1 MKEMPLPSFDL
12 TRNWKRVR
20 AETLA
25 AINVVLDSQ
34 HFILG
39 PEVEALEKD
48 LAAYLGTAS
57 TVGCASGTDALLLAL
72 MALDLGPG
80 DEVITTPFSFFAT
93 ASCVTRLG
101 ATPVFADVLPG
112 SYNID
117 PKEVLRKVTPRT
129 KAVIPVHLFG
139 QMSRVEEFAPLLEE
153 KGISIVEDCAQAI
166 GATRSVGGKTQRAG
180 TIGELGCFS
189 FFPTKNLGCFGDG
202 GLISVSS
209 ERLDRRLR
217 SLRAH
222 GSGEEYFH
230 DEVGLNSRLD
240 ALQAAILRVRL
251 RHLETWNEERR
262 LVAERYRIL
271 FAEHD
276 LGEWVTPPLEEKG
289 NRHVYHQYV
298 VRCRSRD
305 LLKENLAGKGI
316 TTRVYYPLSLHLQP
330 CFSYLGYGR
339 GDMPVS
345 ENLTE
350 EVLALPIFPELE
362 PGEQER
368 VVQAISDFYRRHKS
382 DHS

>member
-1 MKEMPLPSFDL
+1 MEETPLPSFDL
-12 TRNWKRVR
+12 SRNWNRVR
-20 AETLA
+20 DETLA
-25 AINVVLDSQ
+25 AINVVLEGQ

-39 PEVEALEKD
+39 AEVEALEKD
-48 LAAYLGTAS
+48 LAAYLGVAF

-93 ASCVTRLG
+93 ASCITRLG
-101 ATPVFADVLPG
+101 ATPVFADVNPE

-117 PKEVLRKVTPRT
+117 PQEVLRKITPRT
-129 KAVIPVHLFG
+129 RAAIPVHLFG
-139 QMSRVEEFAPLLEE
+139 QMARVEEFAPQLVEQ
-153 KGISIVEDCAQAI
+153 GISIVEDCAQAI
-166 GATRSVGGKTQRAG
+166 GATRIVKGKIQRAG
-180 TIGELGCFS
+180 GMGELGCFS

-202 GLISVSS
+202 GMISISS
-209 ERLDRRLR
+209 ERLSKRLR

-222 GSGEEYFH
+222 GSGEQYFH
-230 DEVGLNSRLD
+230 DEIGLNSRLD
-240 ALQAAILRVRL
+240 ELQAAILRVRL

-289 NRHVYHQYV
+289 NRHIYHQYV
-298 VRCRSRD
+298 LRCRSRD
-305 LLKENLAGKGI
+305 LLKEHLAGRGI

-330 CFSYLGYGR
+330 CFSYLGYTK

-345 ENLTE
+345 ESLTE

-368 VVQAISDFYRRHKS
+368 VVQAISDFYRGR
-382 DHS
+382 

>member
-1 MKEMPLPSFDL
+1 MEETPLPSFDL
-12 TRNWKRVR
+12 SRNWNRVR
-20 AETLA
+20 DETLA
-25 AINVVLDSQ
+25 AINVVLEGQ

-39 PEVEALEKD
+39 AEVEALEKD
-48 LAAYLGTAS
+48 LAAYLGVAF

-93 ASCVTRLG
+93 ASCITRLG
-101 ATPVFADVLPG
+101 ATPVFADINPE

-117 PKEVLRKVTPRT
+117 PQEVLRKITPRT
-129 KAVIPVHLFG
+129 RAAIPVHLFG
-139 QMSRVEEFAPLLEE
+139 QMARVEEFAPQLVEQ
-153 KGISIVEDCAQAI
+153 GISIVEDCAQAI
-166 GATRSVGGKTQRAG
+166 GATRIVKGKIQRAG
-180 TIGELGCFS
+180 GMGELGCFS

-202 GLISVSS
+202 GMISVSS
-209 ERLDRRLR
+209 ERLNKRLR

-222 GSGEEYFH
+222 GSGERYFH
-230 DEVGLNSRLD
+230 DEIGLNSRLD
-240 ALQAAILRVRL
+240 ELQAAILRVRL

-262 LVAERYRIL
+262 IVAERYRIL

-276 LGEWVTPPLEEKG
+276 LGEWVIPPLEEKG
-289 NRHVYHQYV
+289 NRHIYHQYIL
-298 VRCRSRD
+298 RCRSRD
-305 LLKENLAGKGI
+305 LLKEHLAGRGI

-330 CFSYLGYGR
+330 CFSYLGYAK

-345 ENLTE
+345 ESLTE

-368 VVQAISDFYRRHKS
+368 VVQAISDFYRGR
-382 DHS
+382 

>member
-1 MKEMPLPSFDL
+1 MEETPLPSFDL
-12 TRNWKRVR
+12 SRNWNRVR
-20 AETLA
+20 DETLA
-25 AINVVLDSQ
+25 AINIVLEGQ

-39 PEVEALEKD
+39 AEVEALEKD
-48 LAAYLGTAS
+48 LAAYLGVAF

-93 ASCVTRLG
+93 ASCITRLG
-101 ATPVFADVLPG
+101 ATPVFADINPE

-117 PKEVLRKVTPRT
+117 PQEVLRKITPRT
-129 KAVIPVHLFG
+129 RAAIPVHLFG
-139 QMSRVEEFAPLLEE
+139 QMARVEEFAPQLVEQ
-153 KGISIVEDCAQAI
+153 GISIVEDCAQAI
-166 GATRSVGGKTQRAG
+166 GATRIVKGKIERAG
-180 TIGELGCFS
+180 GMGELGCFS

-202 GLISVSS
+202 GMISISS
-209 ERLDRRLR
+209 ERLNKRLR

-222 GSGEEYFH
+222 GSGERYFH
-230 DEVGLNSRLD
+230 DEIGLNSRLD
-240 ALQAAILRVRL
+240 ELQAAILRVRL

-262 LVAERYRIL
+262 IVAERYRIL

-276 LGEWVTPPLEEKG
+276 LGEWVIPPLEEKG
-289 NRHVYHQYV
+289 NRHIYHQYIL
-298 VRCRSRD
+298 RCRSRD
-305 LLKENLAGKGI
+305 LLKEHLAGRGI

-330 CFSYLGYGR
+330 CFSYLGYAK

-345 ENLTE
+345 ESLTE

-368 VVQAISDFYRRHKS
+368 VVQAISDFYRGR
-382 DHS
+382 

>member
-1 MKEMPLPSFDL
+1 MEETPLPSFDL
-12 TRNWKRVR
+12 SRNWNRVR
-20 AETLA
+20 DETLA
-25 AINVVLDSQ
+25 AINVVLEGQ

-39 PEVEALEKD
+39 AEVEALEKD
-48 LAAYLGTAS
+48 LAAYLGVTF

-93 ASCVTRLG
+93 ASCITRLG
-101 ATPVFADVLPG
+101 ATPVFADVNPE
-112 SYNID
+112 SFNID
-117 PKEVLRKVTPRT
+117 PQEVLRKITPRT
-129 KAVIPVHLFG
+129 RAVIPVHLFG
-139 QMSRVEEFAPLLEE
+139 QMARVEEFASQLVEQ
-153 KGISIVEDCAQAI
+153 GISIVEDCAQAI
-166 GATRSVGGKTQRAG
+166 GATRIVKGKIQRAG
-180 TIGELGCFS
+180 GMGELGCFS

-202 GLISVSS
+202 GMISISS
-209 ERLDRRLR
+209 ERLSKRLR

-222 GSGEEYFH
+222 GSGEQYFH
-230 DEVGLNSRLD
+230 DEIGLNSRLD
-240 ALQAAILRVRL
+240 ELQAAILRVRL

-289 NRHVYHQYV
+289 NRHIYHQYV
-298 VRCRSRD
+298 LRCRSRD
-305 LLKENLAGKGI
+305 LLKEHLAGRGI

-330 CFSYLGYGR
+330 CFSYLGYAR
-339 GDMPVS
+339 SDMPVS
-345 ENLTE
+345 ESLTE

-368 VVQAISDFYRRHKS
+368 VVQAISDFYRGR
-382 DHS
+382 

>member
-1 MKEMPLPSFDL
+1 MEETPLPSFDL
-12 TRNWKRVR
+12 SRNWNRVR
-20 AETLA
+20 DETLA
-25 AINVVLDSQ
+25 AINVVLEGQ

-39 PEVEALEKD
+39 AEVEALEKD
-48 LAAYLGTAS
+48 LAAYLGVTF

-93 ASCVTRLG
+93 ASCITRLG
-101 ATPVFADVLPG
+101 ATPVFADVNPE
-112 SYNID
+112 SFNID
-117 PKEVLRKVTPRT
+117 PQEVLRKITPRT
-129 KAVIPVHLFG
+129 RAVIPVHLFG
-139 QMSRVEEFAPLLEE
+139 QMARVEEFASQLVEQ
-153 KGISIVEDCAQAI
+153 GISIVEDCAQAI
-166 GATRSVGGKTQRAG
+166 GATRIVKGKIQRAG
-180 TIGELGCFS
+180 GMGELGCFS

-202 GLISVSS
+202 GMISISS
-209 ERLDRRLR
+209 ERLSKRLR

-222 GSGEEYFH
+222 GSGEQYFH
-230 DEVGLNSRLD
+230 DEIGLNSRLD
-240 ALQAAILRVRL
+240 ELQAAILRVRF

-289 NRHVYHQYV
+289 NRHIYHQYV
-298 VRCRSRD
+298 LRCRSRD
-305 LLKENLAGKGI
+305 LLKEHLAGRGI

-330 CFSYLGYGR
+330 CFSYLGYAR
-339 GDMPVS
+339 SDMPVS
-345 ENLTE
+345 ESLTE

-368 VVQAISDFYRRHKS
+368 VVQAISDFYRGR
-382 DHS
+382 